1 MGQDQKMNENLS
13 AHMCTEKNITALM
26 CTQIACIEL
35 TISKWVHL
43 WKYLLYSPRYE
54 HMCRPYFIRKWHI
67 FTFFAEKVTFKRD
80 FQYKPRIFV
89 LKLFDLHSAFQNGCM
104 FGNIFYTHRVMNI
117 CAGLIFFQK
126 MVHFH
131 ILY

>member
-1 MGQDQKMNENLS
+1 MGQDQKMNENLT

-54 HMCRPYFIRKWHI
+54 HMCKPYF
-67 FTFFAEKVTFKRD
+67 F
-80 FQYKPRIFV
+80 
-89 LKLFDLHSAFQNGCM
+89 SQNGT
-104 FGNIFYTHRVMNI
+104 FPHS
-117 CAGLIFFQK
+117 LLK
-126 MVHFH
+126 K
-131 ILY
+131 